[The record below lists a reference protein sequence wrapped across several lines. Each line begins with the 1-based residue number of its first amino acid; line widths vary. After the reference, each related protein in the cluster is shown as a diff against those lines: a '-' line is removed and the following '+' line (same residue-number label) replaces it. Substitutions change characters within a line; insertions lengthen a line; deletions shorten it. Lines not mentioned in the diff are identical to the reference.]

1 MGIPFIVLSKE
12 DKNFKSKISKI
23 IKVSIKEKRPVAV
36 LIKKGTFN
44 KYNKDEIS
52 PKKTELMSREEALEI
67 VLKSIHKNSI
77 IISTTGKTSREVFEI
92 RERNKQS
99 HNQDFLTV
107 GSMGHC
113 SSIALGIAIAK
124 PNRKIVCIDGDGSLL
139 MHFGSLTSAISI
151 KPKNFIIY

>member
-1 MGIPFIVLSKE
+1 
-12 DKNFKSKISKI
+12 
-23 IKVSIKEKRPVAV
+23 
-36 LIKKGTFN
+36 
-44 KYNKDEIS
+44 
-52 PKKTELMSREEALEI
+52 MSREEALEI

-139 MHFGSLTSAISI
+139 MHLEA
-151 KPKNFIIY
+151 